1 MKRLRI
7 GTRASALA
15 LWQANHVVNALGR
28 LDGVETVLVRI
39 RTAGDRLPSAPV
51 AEINR
56 QISSGAGGKGIF
68 IKEIEEALLAGE
80 IDLAVHSM
88 KDVPAQTPPGLT
100 FAAIT
105 RREDP
110 RDCLISRHRGTLKS
124 LPNGARIGTSSLRR
138 QAQVLYHRPDLDVAE
153 LRGNVDTRL
162 KKIESG
168 EFDAI
173 VLAVAGMNRLGLTDR
188 ITEVLDEGIMLPAV
202 GQGALGIETRAS
214 DLETSK
220 LVAALDDP
228 DSRACI
234 TAERAVLRAL
244 EGGCQIPLGALG
256 SLRGGELHV
265 EAAVFSAAG
274 SESVRCSENGP
285 PEEAQAIGLRLA
297 AALVELGADKL
308 LRLAG
313 RTVEQP

>member
-1 MKRLRI
+1 VKRLRI

-15 LWQANHVVNALGR
+15 LWQANHIAGALGG
-28 LDGVETVLVRI
+28 LYGVETELVRI
-39 RTAGDRLPSAPV
+39 RTAGDRLPSLPV
-51 AEINR
+51 AQINDEIG
-56 QISSGAGGKGIF
+56 SEAGGKGIF

-88 KDVPAQTPPGLT
+88 KDVPTETPPALT

-110 RDCLISRHRGTLKS
+110 RDCLISRYRATLKS

-138 QAQVLYHRPDLDVAE
+138 QAQLLHHRPDLDVIE

-162 KKIESG
+162 KKLDGG

-173 VLAVAGMNRLGLTDR
+173 VLALAGVTRLGRSDR
-188 ITEVLDEGIMLPAV
+188 ITEVLGEDIMLPAV
-202 GQGALGIETRAS
+202 GQGALAIETRAS
-214 DLETSK
+214 DGETSK
-220 LVAALDDP
+220 LVAALDDS
-228 DSRACI
+228 DSRTCI
-234 TAERAVLRAL
+234 TAERAVLGAL

-256 SLRGGELHV
+256 SLRGGELHLK
-265 EAAVFSAAG
+265 AAVFSTAG

-297 AALVELGADKL
+297 AALVESGANKL

-313 RTVEQP
+313 RTVGQA